1 MITWDT
7 VEEKQFLRDLRQS
20 SQSLRSMVA
29 GKFTDKKYPLEY
41 AYGLTIGAGL
51 TRCKCGEWSK
61 VEDLER
67 DGVLLPCHHLRAVLD
82 RQSEEEKHERP

>member
-7 VEEKQFLRDLRQS
+7 TEEKQFLRDLRQS
-20 SQSLRSMVA
+20 GQSLRSMAA
-29 GKFTDKKYPLEY
+29 GKFTDKKYPFEY

-51 TRCKCGEWSK
+51 TRCKCGEWGK

-67 DGVLLPCHHLRAVLD
+67 DGVLLPCRHSTAMISAGSKND
-82 RQSEEEKHERP
+82 N